1 MRFCLFSYQQDDMLT
16 AAKFLKD
23 LHLGYEKREFVSGVV
38 VLQSVDYSD
47 QMVSE
52 RLKEMSR
59 LHPSGLTVFFVS
71 SQLKTNTI
79 LAMEQLQTA
88 ESMGYLCR
96 DTTIEG
102 IRFFENKFVTW

>member
-1 MRFCLFSYQQDDMLT
+1 MLT
-16 AAKFLKD
+16 AAQILKD
-23 LHLGYEKREFVSGVV
+23 LHLGYEKREFASGVV
-38 VLQSVDYSD
+38 VLQSFDYSD

-52 RLKEMSR
+52 KLKEMSR
-59 LHPSGLTVFFVS
+59 SHPNGLTVFFVS

-88 ESMGYLCR
+88 ESMGFLCR

-102 IRFFENKFVTW
+102 VRFFENKFVLW